1 MPANVE
7 RRGFRP
13 KREFKRGFWWTLGA
27 VTAYAVIG
35 GGIALA
41 LAYLQREQE
50 GAGAMPLGTID
61 QGEGCATGACPGLW
75 AR

>member
-1 MPANVE
+1 MPANVQA
-7 RRGFRP
+7 RGFRP

-27 VTAYAVIG
+27 VAAYAVVG

-41 LAYLQREQE
+41 LAYLKREEAE
-50 GAGAMPLGTID
+50 GGVSPLGAVEAN
-61 QGEGCATGACPGLW
+61 QPCATGACAGLW